1 MRTTSMMV
9 EALLELRHQPGGVP
23 HEQFWQLVERFRAD
37 LINQAFAIL
46 GNQAD
51 AEDVAQDALCRAYVD
66 LHKLQDPRKLG
77 AWLRKIN
84 RCHAID
90 LLRRRKAAREERL
103 ATGEAAAL
111 TKTRFPRRRA
121 TPGHGEQT
129 EADRI
134 IQAVDALP
142 EAFREVVV
150 LHYWEKLT
158 LAQVAERLGVPPGTV
173 RSRIARADAL
183 LLVKL
188 QALARTEEH
197 PQ

>member
-121 TPGHGEQT
+121 TPATANRPRPTASSRPSTRCPRPSAKSWSCTTG
-129 EADRI
+129 
-134 IQAVDALP
+134 
-142 EAFREVVV
+142 
-150 LHYWEKLT
+150 
-158 LAQVAERLGVPPGTV
+158 
-173 RSRIARADAL
+173 RS
-183 LLVKL
+183 
-188 QALARTEEH
+188 
-197 PQ
+197 